1 MYPSPR
7 QARKAWSPRRARLIT
22 VGLALAACWGASP
35 VAPAQAASTPL
46 CPETVLVHPF
56 THWGDEGYY
65 SLLAG
70 GSFEPG
76 EALWLSGGGARV
88 AAGGEPYAVTGAP
101 DYFSMLL
108 PQNGTTQSPYAC
120 VEPNDRTF
128 RFFMSAVGPPA
139 SLSVRLVYRT
149 VAGVPLV
156 VASKTISVGSGWELS
171 PILHTGAAA
180 ASTISGGSAQLSV
193 GFTAVKGTVRI
204 DDVYLDPRMRR

>member
-1 MYPSPR
+1 MYQLSHHLMR
-7 QARKAWSPRRARLIT
+7 AWRSSHARLIP
-22 VGLALAACWGASP
+22 VGLALAACWVASP
-35 VAPAQAASTPL
+35 VASAQAASTPL

-56 THWGDEGYY
+56 TSWSDEGYY
-65 SLLAG
+65 SLVPG

-88 AAGGEPYAVTGAP
+88 ALGGEPYDVTGTP
-101 DYFSMLL
+101 DRFSMLL
-108 PQNGTTQSPYAC
+108 PQSATTQSPYMC

-128 RFFMSAVGPPA
+128 RFFMSAIGPSA
-139 SLSVRLVYRT
+139 SVSVRLVYRT

-156 VASKTISVGSGWELS
+156 VASKTLSVGSGWELS

-180 ASTISGGSAQLSV
+180 ASTISGGSAELSV
-193 GFTAVKGTVRI
+193 GFTALKGIVRI

>member
-1 MYPSPR
+1 MYPQPR
-7 QARKAWSPRRARLIT
+7 QVRKTWGSRKARLIT
-22 VGLALAACWGASP
+22 IGLALAACSVASP
-35 VAPAQAASTPL
+35 VASAQAAGTPL

-56 THWGDEGYY
+56 TSWGDEGYY
-65 SLLAG
+65 SLVPG

-88 AAGGEPYAVTGAP
+88 AFGGEPYDVTGTP
-101 DYFSMLL
+101 DWFSMLL
-108 PQNGTTQSPYAC
+108 PQNATTQSPYMC

-128 RFFMSAVGPPA
+128 RFFMSAIGPSA

-156 VASKTISVGSGWELS
+156 VASKTLSVGSGWELS
-171 PILHTGAAA
+171 PILHTGAAV
-180 ASTISGGSAQLSV
+180 ASTISGGSAELSV
-193 GFTAVKGTVRI
+193 GFTALKGIVRI